1 VATIVGIANTTAD
14 PSSHPFFFPLNPLLY
29 HLLSLLPTP
38 NPLSPHQNPFFSFS
52 SLSYIFLPL
61 FNLFFFFFFCDVLEI
76 KVDDFLSVLH
86 ISLQLSSLLFSCFN
100 IHLLHGIT
108 EFLLFF
114 ANLLL

>member
-1 VATIVGIANTTAD
+1 VATIVGIANTTAH

-29 HLLSLLPTP
+29 HLLSLLPIP
-38 NPLSPHQNPFFSFS
+38 NPLSPHQKPFFSSS
-52 SLSYIFLPL
+52 SLSYISLPL
-61 FNLFFFFFFCDVLEI
+61 FNLFFFFFFRDVLEI

-86 ISLQLSSLLFSCFN
+86 ISLQLPSLLFSCFN

>member
-1 VATIVGIANTTAD
+1 VATIVGIANTTAH

-29 HLLSLLPTP
+29 HLLSLLPIP
-38 NPLSPHQNPFFSFS
+38 NPLSPHQKPFFSSS
-52 SLSYIFLPL
+52 SLSYISLPL
-61 FNLFFFFFFCDVLEI
+61 FNLFFFFCDVLEI
-76 KVDDFLSVLH
+76 KFDDFLSVLH
-86 ISLQLSSLLFSCFN
+86 ISLQLPSLLFSCFN